1 MSWSTSGKVLIRL
14 HKELNLSKNLKL
26 VRIWKVLQ
34 NIPQSN
40 ALNTKESID
49 YRLQTST
56 TVALNSW
63 SIL

>member
-14 HKELNLSKNLKL
+14 HKELNFSKNLKL

-49 YRLQTST
+49 YRLQTT
-56 TVALNSW
+56 RRW

>member
-40 ALNTKESID
+40 ALNTIESID
-49 YRLQTST
+49 SVKCTKH
-56 TVALNSW
+56 
-63 SIL
+63 